1 MIDPRYDKIS
11 ELFVNYS
18 NGNFDYRVD
27 ISERMDEI
35 DAFISSINM
44 LGEELKDITISRE
57 FFNNVFNSV
66 SDLIFVLDIDG
77 NITLVNKAVKFK
89 IGFEEG
95 ELTGVNIDML
105 FSDGRQSFFKNAV
118 KRINLKNSSRD
129 FDFTFYF
136 AKKSYPS
143 ICTFNRLFSEV
154 NDHIGYTLII
164 KDLSKLK
171 KAEEMV
177 QLSEQKYRKLFEESG
192 DGIVISNG
200 DGYLLEANNAALK
213 LFGIPKSTLMKFC
226 LSDFILHESDRKK
239 VKKYFKVKELTNNLK
254 LVVKNNS
261 TELTKVCLITISK
274 LSALNEYQIVIKD
287 ITDESEI
294 ENLMIRTIVDTQE
307 NERIRFSR
315 DIHDSLG
322 QQLSA
327 IKFYLSTLSSSHQLN
342 EKNQKLIEKS
352 ENGLN
357 TILTNLREICFNLMP
372 KTIENFGLLAAANE
386 LCKNIQSVG
395 KLEFKISAENDFPR
409 LSQDKEIAVFRIIQ
423 EFINNS
429 IKHASA
435 KNIEIIFRFND
446 SDIFVL
452 LKDDGI
458 GFDIDEKIKMSGMGL
473 KNIFSRA
480 RSYNGNIKIS
490 SESGKGTSFELMIPV
505 GNIKAT
511 EIKH

>member
-1 MIDPRYDKIS
+1 
-11 ELFVNYS
+11 
-18 NGNFDYRVD
+18 
-27 ISERMDEI
+27 
-35 DAFISSINM
+35 
-44 LGEELKDITISRE
+44 
-57 FFNNVFNSV
+57 
-66 SDLIFVLDIDG
+66 LDIEG
-77 NITLVNKAVKFK
+77 NITLANKAVKFK
-89 IGFEEG
+89 IGFEED
-95 ELTGVNIDML
+95 ELTGVNIDIL
-105 FSDGRQSFFKNAV
+105 FANGRQSFFKNAV
-118 KRINLKNSSRD
+118 KRMNLKDSSRD

-154 NDHIGYTLII
+154 NEHIGYTLIV
-164 KDLSKLK
+164 KDLSNLK
-171 KAEEMV
+171 RAEEMV

-200 DGYLLEANNAALK
+200 DGCLLEANAAALK
-213 LFGIPKSTLMKFC
+213 LFGLAKSGMVKYC

-239 VKKYFKVKELTNNLK
+239 IRKYFRIKEHSNNLK
-254 LVVKNNS
+254 LVMKNNS
-261 TELTKVCLITISK
+261 TGSTKICLITVSK
-274 LSALNEYQIVIKD
+274 LSTLNEYQIVLKD
-287 ITDESEI
+287 VTHESEI
-294 ENLMIRTIVDTQE
+294 ENLVIRTIVDTQE

-342 EKNQKLIEKS
+342 EKNQQLIEKS

-372 KTIENFGLLAAANE
+372 KTIENFGLLAAVHE

-409 LSQDKEIAVFRIIQ
+409 LSQDKEIAIFRIIQ

-458 GFDIDEKIKMSGMGL
+458 GFDIDESINKSGMGL

-480 RSYNGNIKIS
+480 RSYNGNLKIS
-490 SESGKGTSFELMIPV
+490 SESGKGTIYDLMIPV
-505 GNIKAT
+505 ENIKVS
-511 EIKH
+511 EIK